1 MHPQKLTKVC
11 TNMNTSSRT
20 LDTSLSETV
29 RRTLQ
34 EYLDNLGD
42 QEASNVYRLVLD
54 EVERPMMEIMM
65 RYTHGNQSKAA
76 QCMGINRA
84 TLRTKLKRH
93 NLL

>member
-1 MHPQKLTKVC
+1 
-11 TNMNTSSRT
+11 MNTSSRT
-20 LDTSLSETV
+20 LDASLSETV

-34 EYLDNLGD
+34 DYLDNLGD

-54 EVERPMMEIMM
+54 EVERPMMEVMM

>member
-1 MHPQKLTKVC
+1 
-11 TNMNTSSRT
+11 MNIPSRA
-20 LDTSLSETV
+20 LDSSLSETV

-34 EYLDNLGD
+34 DYLDTLGGH
-42 QEASNVYRLVLD
+42 EPSNIYRLVQD
-54 EVERPMMEIMM
+54 EVERPMLEVIM

-76 QCMGINRA
+76 QYMGINRA

>member
-1 MHPQKLTKVC
+1 
-11 TNMNTSSRT
+11 MNI
-20 LDTSLSETV
+20 
-29 RRTLQ
+29 
-34 EYLDNLGD
+34 
-42 QEASNVYRLVLD
+42 YRLVLD
-54 EVERPMMEIMM
+54 EVERPLLELMM

>member
-1 MHPQKLTKVC
+1 
-11 TNMNTSSRT
+11 MNIPSRA
-20 LDTSLSETV
+20 LDSSLSETV

-34 EYLDNLGD
+34 DYLDTLGGH
-42 QEASNVYRLVLD
+42 EPSNIYRLVQD
-54 EVERPMMEIMM
+54 EVERPMLEVMM

-76 QCMGINRA
+76 QYMGINRA

>member
-1 MHPQKLTKVC
+1 M
-11 TNMNTSSRT
+11 TNSSSRAG
-20 LDTSLSETV
+20 LDSSLSETV
-29 RRTLQ
+29 ERTLQ
-34 EYLDNLGD
+34 DYLDTLGD
-42 QEASNVYRLVLD
+42 HEATNIYRLVLD
-54 EVERPMMEIMM
+54 EVERPLLELMM

>member
-1 MHPQKLTKVC
+1 
-11 TNMNTSSRT
+11 MNTQTRA
-20 LDTSLSETV
+20 LDPSLSEMV
-29 RRTLQ
+29 HRTLQ
-34 EYLDNLGD
+34 EYLDTLGD
-42 QEASNVYRLVLD
+42 HEASNVYRLVLD
-54 EVERPMMEIMM
+54 EIEPALLEVMM

>member
-1 MHPQKLTKVC
+1 MSKITLPSHV
-11 TNMNTSSRT
+11 SS
-20 LDTSLSETV
+20 TV
-29 RRTLQ
+29 RDALQ
-34 EYLDNLGD
+34 NALDGLGD

-54 EVERPMMEIMM
+54 EVERPMMEVMM
-65 RYTHGNQSKAA
+65 RYTHNNQSKAA

>member
-1 MHPQKLTKVC
+1 MT
-11 TNMNTSSRT
+11 NTSSRVG
-20 LDTSLSETV
+20 LDSSLSETV
-29 RRTLQ
+29 ARTLQ
-34 EYLDNLGD
+34 DYLDTLGD
-42 QEASNVYRLVLD
+42 HEASNIYRLVLD
-54 EVERPMMEIMM
+54 EVERPMLEIMM